1 MTFKEFCRTVLT
13 YFEEHTHKKPATL
26 LKYIHF
32 KKESLIFDRYNAT
45 FYYNGY
51 AYLLRYV
58 GWWELLE
65 IATKEGRENILLHK
79 EYTIELCLD
88 FMWTYKNIK
97 KLLFKTKT
105 RKIIK

>member
-1 MTFKEFCRTVLT
+1 MTFKEFCQIVLT
-13 YFEEHTHKKPATL
+13 YFENHTHKKKLTL
-26 LKYIHF
+26 AKYIHF
-32 KKESLIFDRYNAT
+32 EKESLIVDRYNAT

-65 IATKEGRENILLHK
+65 IGREENTLLHK

-97 KLLFKTKT
+97 RLLFKT